1 MKKAG
6 GSRLSQRFKYSKFGT
21 RLSSSSIQQK
31 SSETT
36 TSSSA
41 SVVKTENKDATRER
55 EKEVQLQPQETITQ
69 GVLEEKKLITEE
81 DVEAQLGEDED
92 DDHEDID
99 FCIEPT
105 GKSAFYLLPAPSISA
120 AESEDSEVE
129 ILEDQELEE
138 DQDDISGDAA
148 NTEST
153 ENGMVTKDIRDSSVV
168 NDAESNRNENMSEKL
183 IEDARKAEEIIGNDV
198 LDNVYNANVKISED
212 SSKKEAAEL
221 TITDSAE
228 TAPVNHA
235 ANEFEHVEDKQDKH
249 DKAETVTIKQNK

>member
-41 SVVKTENKDATRER
+41 SVVKTENKDATKER

-120 AESEDSEVE
+120 ADSEDSEVE
-129 ILEDQELEE
+129 ILENQELEE
-138 DQDDISGDAA
+138 DDISGDAA

-153 ENGMVTKDIRDSSVV
+153 GNGMVTKDIRDSSVV

-198 LDNVYNANVKISED
+198 LDNVYLSLIH
-212 SSKKEAAEL
+212 
-221 TITDSAE
+221 I
-228 TAPVNHA
+228 
-235 ANEFEHVEDKQDKH
+235 
-249 DKAETVTIKQNK
+249 